1 MNEDEV
7 AWYIL
12 YIYTLVRNALSQ
24 HCTLTDNYNCNK
36 IISPSVNTEIVACS
50 IIYINL
56 IRCWKYLRSMG
67 TCAELLLLHF
77 SAFTIGRRL
86 EVTVSSKEES
96 LLQPSIPYSPSD
108 MYPSSA
114 MPSHVI
120 TVSAPKPP
128 PRYQN
133 TYCCLRKNT
142 NPKIRVWGPVP
153 S

>member
-1 MNEDEV
+1 
-7 AWYIL
+7 
-12 YIYTLVRNALSQ
+12 
-24 HCTLTDNYNCNK
+24 
-36 IISPSVNTEIVACS
+36 
-50 IIYINL
+50 
-56 IRCWKYLRSMG
+56 MG

-96 LLQPSIPYSPSD
+96 LLQPSVPYSPCD

-114 MPSHVI
+114 IPSHVI

-128 PRYQN
+128 PRYQK

-142 NPKIRVWGPVP
+142 NPKIPLLSVSFSDMYLSLLFVLYYIQYE
-153 S
+153 